1 MNKYCIAICDDE
13 EPVRCL
19 LREWTR
25 TSTPGAEVREYS
37 GGKELLRD
45 IDEGL
50 RLDVLFLDIALEE
63 SDGFETAKELE
74 KKIEATGKSMRASRP
89 LIIFVTGIPDRM
101 GDAFEVKAFD
111 YLIKPVSKDIFESDL
126 HRAIEELKR
135 LDAQLICETSY
146 HNKEDFITVQIGK
159 ESVTLRVKDILY
171 VESSGRKAVVHM
183 KDKRYEIYRQ
193 MAGLEE
199 ELGKEFFR
207 IHRGYLVNM
216 KHIKGYS
223 RSEVQ
228 IDNGDLLIISKYK
241 YQEFVKA
248 YMDYIS

>member
-111 YLIKPVSKDIFESDL
+111 YLIKPVSKDIFESGL

-146 HNKEDFITVQIGK
+146 HNKEDFITGQIGK
-159 ESVTLRVKDILY
+159 
-171 VESSGRKAVVHM
+171 
-183 KDKRYEIYRQ
+183 
-193 MAGLEE
+193 
-199 ELGKEFFR
+199 
-207 IHRGYLVNM
+207 
-216 KHIKGYS
+216 
-223 RSEVQ
+223 
-228 IDNGDLLIISKYK
+228 
-241 YQEFVKA
+241 
-248 YMDYIS
+248 

>member
-1 MNKYCIAICDDE
+1 M
-13 EPVRCL
+13 
-19 LREWTR
+19 
-25 TSTPGAEVREYS
+25 
-37 GGKELLRD
+37 
-45 IDEGL
+45 
-50 RLDVLFLDIALEE
+50 
-63 SDGFETAKELE
+63 
-74 KKIEATGKSMRASRP
+74 
-89 LIIFVTGIPDRM
+89 
-101 GDAFEVKAFD
+101 
-111 YLIKPVSKDIFESDL
+111 
-126 HRAIEELKR
+126 
-135 LDAQLICETSY
+135 
-146 HNKEDFITVQIGK
+146 QIGK